1 MGARLQVQ
9 RSATERNRL
18 QVQRNATE
26 RNRLQVQRNATER
39 NRLQVQRNA
48 TDGKDS
54 LVMDARAHPHVQRR
68 TERTRCY
75 KWYAHPKSGDD
86 KGQRRTTTRQ
96 RRTTER
102 SADDAVRS
110 TYVCL
115 GATSRRRRVEVK
127 FLERMWA
134 FSVGEGCA
142 RRRWTVGRSTC
153 ATVVTCW
160 RGHYGAAL
168 QHVWRSCQTT
178 VGHQPAVVIFVTWSR
193 CRRMVNRTLSEVRG
207 ESGDRCLEECLE
219 TDVWRALTHTSRS
232 KLSANHSV

>member
-1 MGARLQVQ
+1 MGARPQVQ
-9 RSATERNRL
+9 RNGMEPSSGATERNRL
-18 QVQRNATE
+18 R
-26 RNRLQVQRNATER
+26 VQRNATER

-54 LVMDARAHPHVQRR
+54 LVMDARLHVQQR
-68 TERTRCY
+68 TEKTLN
-75 KWYAHPKSGDD
+75 WNGHPKSEDD
-86 KGQRRTTTRQ
+86 KGQRRTTRQ

-160 RGHYGAAL
+160 RGHYG
-168 QHVWRSCQTT
+168 
-178 VGHQPAVVIFVTWSR
+178 
-193 CRRMVNRTLSEVRG
+193 
-207 ESGDRCLEECLE
+207 
-219 TDVWRALTHTSRS
+219 
-232 KLSANHSV
+232 

>member
-1 MGARLQVQ
+1 MGARP
-9 RSATERNRL
+9 

-54 LVMDARAHPHVQRR
+54 LVMDARAPPHGQRR

-75 KWYAHPKSGDD
+75 KWYAHPKPEDD

-134 FSVGEGCA
+134 FSVGE
-142 RRRWTVGRSTC
+142 
-153 ATVVTCW
+153 
-160 RGHYGAAL
+160 
-168 QHVWRSCQTT
+168 
-178 VGHQPAVVIFVTWSR
+178 
-193 CRRMVNRTLSEVRG
+193 
-207 ESGDRCLEECLE
+207 
-219 TDVWRALTHTSRS
+219 
-232 KLSANHSV
+232 